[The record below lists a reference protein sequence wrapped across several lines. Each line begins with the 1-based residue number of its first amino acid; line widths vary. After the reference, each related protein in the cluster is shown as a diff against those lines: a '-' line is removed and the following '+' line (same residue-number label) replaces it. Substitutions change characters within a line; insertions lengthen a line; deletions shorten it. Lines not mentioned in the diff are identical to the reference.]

1 MNLTIDPA
9 PDRVRLE
16 LSGRLESDA
25 PPVVESFLI
34 AEEFAPQLSA
44 RRFAVAYQLRRAAVQ
59 SRWICRFGRAALAI
73 PGFKTRLS
81 NEFNCPHGTGCR

>member
-9 PDRVRLE
+9 PDRVRVE

-34 AEEFAPQLSA
+34 AQEFAPQLSA
-44 RRFAVAYQLRRAAVQ
+44 RRFAVAYQLRQYA
-59 SRWICRFGRAALAI
+59 
-73 PGFKTRLS
+73 RLS
-81 NEFNCPHGTGCR
+81 KVAG